1 MYEQT
6 DKIRMVAT
14 LVFKDSNGSK
24 TTVYKPKIQNNKNG
38 VNIHGKK

>member
-1 MYEQT
+1 MNEET
-6 DKIRMVAT
+6 DNIQMVAT

-38 VNIHGKK
+38 KNL